1 MPLQLL
7 NSTVLSSLSPGHTC
21 SSSTDHSWPCLAK
34 LRMPIMSIF
43 AHILREST
51 VGSNPK
57 PDVQRYIR
65 VHYKPDIQPHTDL
78 SLGDCSYLNTCH
90 RMDTCR
96 YLHWMVEDPLA
107 FPSPSAPSAQN
118 ALTKIPADS
127 GSKLFPPQWVNCDLR
142 HLDVGILGK
151 FNVLMMD
158 PPWGKNFFLFPS
170 PIITTDFAVISFPAW
185 VTEAHWCCPTGT
197 MTDDEMLKMPI
208 PSLQESGGLIF
219 VWVTGRAL
227 ELGRDC
233 MRTWGYERIEEI
245 VWVKT
250 NQLQRL
256 IRTVSPCNNMILIYA
271 IQKNKIS
278 DHSKEHCLVGFK
290 RPADKVGEG
299 SMTKEE
305 IREALS
311 WVKSGIDTDVIVAE
325 VRETSRKPDEI
336 YEMIERACPGG
347 RKLELFGR
355 SYNFRPG
362 WYVALNRCP
371 LNKKKWGCFFEFP
384 RITLGNQLETDCLY
398 EPETVDRFNQ
408 ISLYSHLFPLQF
420 PFWSRDTDLS
430 GGGYDTTC
438 IIAMKKN
445 LDQLNQ
451 KSLDLYFP
459 EDSQ

>member
-1 MPLQLL
+1 M
-7 NSTVLSSLSPGHTC
+7 VLPTQSADPSYVDLCPFTSRKHC
-21 SSSTDHSWPCLAK
+21 RQQSQA
-34 LRMPIMSIF
+34 
-43 AHILREST
+43 
-51 VGSNPK
+51 
-57 PDVQRYIR
+57 DVR
-65 VHYKPDIQPHTDL
+65 
-78 SLGDCSYLNTCH
+78 

-107 FPSPSAPSAQN
+107 FPTPAQPSTKDD
-118 ALTKIPADS
+118 ALTQSQA
-127 GSKLFPPQWVNCDLR
+127 GSSSVKTFPPQWVNCDLR

-158 PPWGKNFFLFPS
+158 PPWDIHMSLPY
-170 PIITTDFAVISFPAW
+170 
-185 VTEAHWCCPTGT
+185 GT
-197 MTDDEMLKMPI
+197 MTDDEMLKMPV

-219 VWVTGRAL
+219 V
-227 ELGRDC
+227 
-233 MRTWGYERIEEI
+233 GYERIEEI

-256 IRTVSPCNNMILIYA
+256 IRTGRTGHYLN
-271 IQKNKIS
+271 
-278 DHSKEHCLVGFK
+278 HSKEHCLVGFK

-362 WYVALNRCP
+362 WY
-371 LNKKKWGCFFEFP
+371 
-384 RITLGNQLETDCLY
+384 
-398 EPETVDRFNQ
+398 PERQ
-408 ISLYSHLFPLQF
+408 IKQAILP
-420 PFWSRDTDLS
+420 P
-430 GGGYDTTC
+430 
-438 IIAMKKN
+438 
-445 LDQLNQ
+445 
-451 KSLDLYFP
+451 P
-459 EDSQ
+459 

>member
-1 MPLQLL
+1 MAVPTQAPQNVDPNYVDLCPYTSRKHCRQQ
-7 NSTVLSSLSPGHTC
+7 SQAGCT
-21 SSSTDHSWPCLAK
+21 K
-34 LRMPIMSIF
+34 
-43 AHILREST
+43 
-51 VGSNPK
+51 
-57 PDVQRYIR
+57 

-107 FPSPSAPSAQN
+107 FPTPAPTSESD
-118 ALTKIPADS
+118 ALVKSQTAS
-127 GSKLFPPQWVNCDLR
+127 SSKLFPPQWVNCDLR

-158 PPWGKNFFLFPS
+158 PPWDIHMSLPY
-170 PIITTDFAVISFPAW
+170 
-185 VTEAHWCCPTGT
+185 GT
-197 MTDDEMLKMPI
+197 MTDDEMLKMPV

-256 IRTVSPCNNMILIYA
+256 IRTGRTGHYLN
-271 IQKNKIS
+271 
-278 DHSKEHCLVGFK
+278 HSKEHCLVGFK

-355 SYNFRPG
+355 AYNFRPG
-362 WYVALNRCP
+362 W
-371 LNKKKWGCFFEFP
+371 
-384 RITLGNQLETDCLY
+384 ITLGNQLETDCLY
-398 EPETVDRFNQ
+398 EPETVERFNQ
-408 ISLYSHLFPLQF
+408 ISPHPISRMFLY
-420 PFWSRDTDLS
+420 
-430 GGGYDTTC
+430 
-438 IIAMKKN
+438 
-445 LDQLNQ
+445 
-451 KSLDLYFP
+451 P
-459 EDSQ
+459 ERQIKQAILPPP

>member
-1 MPLQLL
+1 M
-7 NSTVLSSLSPGHTC
+7 VLPTQSADPSYVDLCPFTSRKHCRQQSQAGCT
-21 SSSTDHSWPCLAK
+21 K
-34 LRMPIMSIF
+34 
-43 AHILREST
+43 
-51 VGSNPK
+51 
-57 PDVQRYIR
+57 

-107 FPSPSAPSAQN
+107 FPTPAQPSTKDD
-118 ALTKIPADS
+118 ALTQSQAGS
-127 GSKLFPPQWVNCDLR
+127 SSKLFPPQWVNCDLR

-158 PPWGKNFFLFPS
+158 PPWDIHMSLPY
-170 PIITTDFAVISFPAW
+170 
-185 VTEAHWCCPTGT
+185 GT
-197 MTDDEMLKMPI
+197 MTDDEMLKMPV

-256 IRTVSPCNNMILIYA
+256 IRTGRTGHYLN
-271 IQKNKIS
+271 
-278 DHSKEHCLVGFK
+278 HSKEHCLVGFK

-362 WYVALNRCP
+362 W
-371 LNKKKWGCFFEFP
+371 
-384 RITLGNQLETDCLY
+384 ITLGNQLETDCLY
-398 EPETVDRFNQ
+398 EPETVERYNKRYPERQ
-408 ISLYSHLFPLQF
+408 IKQAILP
-420 PFWSRDTDLS
+420 P
-430 GGGYDTTC
+430 
-438 IIAMKKN
+438 
-445 LDQLNQ
+445 
-451 KSLDLYFP
+451 P
-459 EDSQ
+459 

>member
-1 MPLQLL
+1 M
-7 NSTVLSSLSPGHTC
+7 VLPTQSADPSYVDLCPFTSRKHCRQQSQAGCT
-21 SSSTDHSWPCLAK
+21 K
-34 LRMPIMSIF
+34 
-43 AHILREST
+43 
-51 VGSNPK
+51 
-57 PDVQRYIR
+57 

-107 FPSPSAPSAQN
+107 FPTPAQPSTKDD
-118 ALTKIPADS
+118 ALTQSQAGS
-127 GSKLFPPQWVNCDLR
+127 SSKLFPPQWVNCDLR

-158 PPWGKNFFLFPS
+158 PPWDIHMSLPY
-170 PIITTDFAVISFPAW
+170 
-185 VTEAHWCCPTGT
+185 GT
-197 MTDDEMLKMPI
+197 MTDDEMLKMPV

-256 IRTVSPCNNMILIYA
+256 IRTGRTGHYLN
-271 IQKNKIS
+271 
-278 DHSKEHCLVGFK
+278 HSKEHCLVGFK

-325 VRETSRKPDEI
+325 VRELSSSSP
-336 YEMIERACPGG
+336 
-347 RKLELFGR
+347 
-355 SYNFRPG
+355 
-362 WYVALNRCP
+362 
-371 LNKKKWGCFFEFP
+371 NK
-384 RITLGNQLETDCLY
+384 
-398 EPETVDRFNQ
+398 
-408 ISLYSHLFPLQF
+408 
-420 PFWSRDTDLS
+420 
-430 GGGYDTTC
+430 
-438 IIAMKKN
+438 
-445 LDQLNQ
+445 
-451 KSLDLYFP
+451 
-459 EDSQ
+459 

>member
-1 MPLQLL
+1 MAVPTQ
-7 NSTVLSSLSPGHTC
+7 
-21 SSSTDHSWPCLAK
+21 
-34 LRMPIMSIF
+34 
-43 AHILREST
+43 AHQAADPNYVDLCPYTSRKHCRQQSQAGCT
-51 VGSNPK
+51 K
-57 PDVQRYIR
+57 

-78 SLGDCSYLNTCH
+78 SLGDCSYLNRRAPPCH

-107 FPSPSAPSAQN
+107 FPIPPPPPDKD
-118 ALTKIPADS
+118 ALIQSQAAS
-127 GSKLFPPQWVNCDLR
+127 SSKLFPPQWVNCDLR

-158 PPWGKNFFLFPS
+158 PPWDIHMSLPY
-170 PIITTDFAVISFPAW
+170 
-185 VTEAHWCCPTGT
+185 GT
-197 MTDDEMLKMPI
+197 MTDDEMLKMPV

-256 IRTVSPCNNMILIYA
+256 IRTGRTGHYLN
-271 IQKNKIS
+271 
-278 DHSKEHCLVGFK
+278 HSKEHCLVGFK
-290 RPADKVGEG
+290 RPAD
-299 SMTKEE
+299 
-305 IREALS
+305 
-311 WVKSGIDTDVIVAE
+311 KSGIDTDVIVAE

-362 WYVALNRCP
+362 W
-371 LNKKKWGCFFEFP
+371 
-384 RITLGNQLETDCLY
+384 ITLGNQLETDCLY
-398 EPETVDRFNQ
+398 EPETVERFNK
-408 ISLYSHLFPLQF
+408 ISQHEAHTGAVP
-420 PFWSRDTDLS
+420 RKT
-430 GGGYDTTC
+430 
-438 IIAMKKN
+438 N
-445 LDQLNQ
+445 
-451 KSLDLYFP
+451 
-459 EDSQ
+459 